1 MFKPFRTRICCVL
14 NSVGISINNC
24 VVLLYIRVIFVIL
37 TITTSIGFNAN
48 EGDLK
53 VRILFAGDLML
64 DRGVKRSVYKNFG
77 GRYEMIFVNLTN
89 YFHSFDTLVVNLE
102 GPISAGGNQIPK
114 KYSFRFETNVV
125 DALKFANI
133 RIVNLANNHIYDWGY
148 EAFLDTLSI
157 LSSNGIGFFGL
168 SDLSNDSILYV
179 LVKSNDWNVIKV
191 GFLGFSEFFPGLEA
205 NKRRPISIS
214 IAKEKYIRR
223 TISTAKSNV
232 DFLVVSFH
240 WGEEYKKTNN
250 RFQEVL
256 GKLCIDLGA
265 DMVIGHHPHVIQNY
279 EVYRDRYIFYSLGN
293 FVFDQRFSEE
303 TMKVGLVE
311 LEITKSGTNILTKIG
326 ITNLYQDTRTLQL
339 MAER

>member
-1 MFKPFRTRICCVL
+1 M
-14 NSVGISINNC
+14 
-24 VVLLYIRVIFVIL
+24 LLYVKLVFVIL
-37 TITTSIGFNAN
+37 AITISTGCSAN
-48 EGDLK
+48 EDNLT

-77 GRYEMIFVNLTN
+77 GRYEMLFVELTN
-89 YFHSFDTLVVNLE
+89 YFYSFDTLVVNLE
-102 GPISAGGNQIPK
+102 GPISARGNQIPK

-125 DALKFANI
+125 EALKFANI
-133 RIVNLANNHIYDWGY
+133 RVVNLANNHIYDWGY

-157 LSSNGIGFFGL
+157 LSSNNIGFFGL
-168 SDLSNDSILYV
+168 SDLSNTSVLYIFVKTNEYSIV
-179 LVKSNDWNVIKV
+179 KV

-205 NKRRPISIS
+205 SKKRPVS
-214 IAKEKYIRR
+214 IAIAKDKYIRKVVP
-223 TISTAKSNV
+223 SAKSNV

-265 DMVIGHHPHVIQNY
+265 DIVIGHHPHVIQNY
-279 EVYRDRYIFYSLGN
+279 EVYRDKYIFYSLGN

-311 LEITKSGTNILTKIG
+311 LEIIKSGTNILAKVG
-326 ITNLYQDTRTLQL
+326 ITNFYQDIKTLQL
-339 MAER
+339 RSER